1 MSNTAELVVR
11 VSNLTH
17 QVAEESAKGFANNC
31 SALTLVHEL
40 KDLVDSLEHQATQ
53 EYLGSAR

>member
-1 MSNTAELVVR
+1 MNSAELVVR

-17 QVAEESAKGFANNC
+17 QVAEASAKGFLDNC

-40 KDLVDSLEHQATQ
+40 KDLVDSLEHHATQ
-53 EYLGSAR
+53 EYLGGAR

>member
-1 MSNTAELVVR
+1 MNTAELIVR

-17 QVAEESAKGFANNC
+17 QVSELSAKGFANNC

-40 KDLVDSLEHQATQ
+40 KDLVDSLEHLATQ
-53 EYLGSAR
+53 EYLGAGR

>member
-1 MSNTAELVVR
+1 MNTSELVVR
-11 VSNLTH
+11 VSNITH
-17 QVAEESAKGFANNC
+17 QVAEASAKGFRDNC

-53 EYLGSAR
+53 EYLGAWR

>member
-1 MSNTAELVVR
+1 MNSAELVVR

-17 QVAEESAKGFANNC
+17 QVAEASAKGFRDNC

-40 KDLVDSLEHQATQ
+40 KDLVDALEHHATQ
-53 EYLGSAR
+53 EYLGGVR